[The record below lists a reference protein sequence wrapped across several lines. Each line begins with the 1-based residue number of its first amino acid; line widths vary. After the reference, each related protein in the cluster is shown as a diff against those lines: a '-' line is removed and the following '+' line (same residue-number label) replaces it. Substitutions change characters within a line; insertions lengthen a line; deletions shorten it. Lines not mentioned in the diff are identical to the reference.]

1 MRCAM
6 TGAMRGAMTG
16 PRALAARANAT
27 FVGALPPHPQSIFA
41 KMKQRAAQ

>member
-1 MRCAM
+1 MSGRV
-6 TGAMRGAMTG
+6 TG
-16 PRALAARANAT
+16 PGAQAVRAAAP